1 MKYTKKV
8 VSVPESEYQAL
19 LSLFS
24 GNDPMKKEKFLTDK
38 KIAENFTK
46 PKLTPL
52 ERGAK
57 YQSLARKR
65 RILNKKIEDKP
76 IKVLMEQSRA
86 AVMPTTGIFPAA
98 KTEQRIQDV
107 QQEQQQRQQEEV
119 APAEPEAEEEEVEA
133 APKTVSDLIEK
144 YHASIAKKFARK
156 LNDLIEANKK
166 KLGINYEGKI
176 YLNMNKKAYS
186 LEEKSDYKNIL
197 AFLIGGTDSPSE
209 KKSTLALIKRL
220 QKIDEFNEL
229 VEQTQEGGG
238 KRKRYVVSLGKNAI
252 KTAKTKG
259 LTRFKPQLWTKIPV

>member
-1 MKYTKKV
+1 MKFTKKV

-24 GNDPMKKEKFLTDK
+24 GNDPMKKENFLTDK

-76 IKVLMEQSRA
+76 IKVLMEQGRA
-86 AVMPTTGIFPAA
+86 AVMPTSGIFPAA

-107 QQEQQQRQQEEV
+107 QQEQQQQQQEDV
-119 APAEPEAEEEEVEA
+119 APAAPEVEEEEEE
-133 APKTVSDLIEK
+133 APKTVADLIK
-144 YHASIAKKFARK
+144 KSHASIAKKFARK
-156 LNDLIEANKK
+156 LNDLIESNKK

-176 YLNMNKKAYS
+176 HLNMSKKAYS
-186 LEEKSDYKNIL
+186 LEEKSDYKNIVAYL
-197 AFLIGGTDSPSE
+197 LGDTDSVKE